1 MLATYNDENKGT
13 IKSMLK
19 LFVNSSGLVTYIKD
33 ENLFNAIKK
42 EDPELLEILLNPTGS
57 TKFKDVDFV
66 HEDKSLLKMAQDIK
80 NSEMEKLLVDAGA
93 KFTKKE
99 QENIDL
105 VKRNELKKAKE
116 YNYLEDFTNG
126 STVFTEASND
136 DRTWSHQNNK
146 FRLHAKNQN
155 RSYRN
160 TGIFN
165 NLDINEFYTVS
176 VKVEKGLFNSISAG
190 LVFDAKDNNYHVFS
204 LEGDIVKLYRF
215 ENGNWQLLDE
225 VKVVA
230 NKYSNTLKIFK
241 SGNYVYCYLN
251 GKTVISLHKIKSFNG
266 FQLGVISPNPKK
278 NDFVYFDDF
287 KVKGTKK

>member
-1 MLATYNDENKGT
+1 
-13 IKSMLK
+13 
-19 LFVNSSGLVTYIKD
+19 
-33 ENLFNAIKK
+33 
-42 EDPELLEILLNPTGS
+42 
-57 TKFKDVDFV
+57 
-66 HEDKSLLKMAQDIK
+66 MARDIK
-80 NSEMEKLLVDAGA
+80 NTKMEKLLVDAGA

-155 RSYRN
+155 HSYRN